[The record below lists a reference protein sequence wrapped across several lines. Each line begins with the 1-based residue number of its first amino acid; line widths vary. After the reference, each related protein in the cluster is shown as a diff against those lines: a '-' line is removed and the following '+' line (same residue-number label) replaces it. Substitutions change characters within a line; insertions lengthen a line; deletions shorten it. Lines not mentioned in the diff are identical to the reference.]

1 MDEKKFIVVM
11 VAKKAPEASPASAP
25 APVTAPAPA
34 PAAAAAVESS
44 ESPPADESKDK
55 PKEEEKMEESG
66 EASPATASS
75 TVDTGMVLGEDYNR
89 MVQQL
94 QDMGYEKSQVEAALR
109 ASFNNPD
116 RAVEYLLTGIP
127 SSAQQTPAQA
137 APAAPGSGSGSTP
150 APPASTALTASTP
163 AVPATPGDNPLA
175 FLREHE
181 MFQQIR
187 SVHSIHY
194 FVSGLMCSGRS
205 VIQQNPNMLTTMLQ
219 QIGSSNPQL
228 LQLISQVSLG
238 FSCRHSSVISSHLL
252 SNTAFV

>member
-1 MDEKKFIVVM
+1 MDDDPISNMDEKKFIVVM

-150 APPASTALTASTP
+150 APPASTALTAGP
-163 AVPATPGDNPLA
+163 AFGRLGWLSLDVAHGEATQTLSVVWLDVPSARAD
-175 FLREHE
+175 H
-181 MFQQIR
+181 
-187 SVHSIHY
+187 
-194 FVSGLMCSGRS
+194 
-205 VIQQNPNMLTTMLQ
+205 
-219 QIGSSNPQL
+219 
-228 LQLISQVSLG
+228 
-238 FSCRHSSVISSHLL
+238 
-252 SNTAFV
+252 

>member
-25 APVTAPAPA
+25 APAPAPAAAPAPA
-34 PAAAAAVESS
+34 PAAAAESS
-44 ESPPADESKDK
+44 ESPPAEESKDQ

-75 TVDTGMVLGEDYNR
+75 TVETGMVLGEDYNR

-127 SSAQQTPAQA
+127 SSAQPPPAQA
-137 APAAPGSGSGSTP
+137 PPAVAGSGSTTG
-150 APPASTALTASTP
+150 PPASTP

-187 SVHSIHY
+187 SVIVQY
-194 FVSGLMCSGRS
+194 LPAQLM
-205 VIQQNPNMLTTMLQ
+205 
-219 QIGSSNPQL
+219 
-228 LQLISQVSLG
+228 SLPG
-238 FSCRHSSVISSHLL
+238 P
-252 SNTAFV
+252 

>member
-34 PAAAAAVESS
+34 PAAAVESS
-44 ESPPADESKDK
+44 ESPPAPADESKDK

-137 APAAPGSGSGSTP
+137 MPAAPGSGSTGV
-150 APPASTALTASTP
+150 PPASTASTP

-187 SVHSIHY
+187 YVHYCPVFSVPAN
-194 FVSGLMCSGRS
+194 VSWYRS

-228 LQLISQVSLG
+228 LQMISQVSLG
-238 FSCRHSSVISSHLL
+238 FSCRHSSHHL

>member
-25 APVTAPAPA
+25 APAPAPAAAPAPA
-34 PAAAAAVESS
+34 PAAAAESS
-44 ESPPADESKDK
+44 ESPPAEESKDQ

-75 TVDTGMVLGEDYNR
+75 TVETGMVLGEDYNR

-127 SSAQQTPAQA
+127 SSAQPPPAQA
-137 APAAPGSGSGSTP
+137 PPAVAGSGSTTG
-150 APPASTALTASTP
+150 PPASTP

-187 SVHSIHY
+187 SVIVQYNSSQLI
-194 FVSGLMCSGRS
+194 SPARS

-238 FSCRHSSVISSHLL
+238 PSHLL
-252 SNTAFV
+252 TD